1 MYNIAQHTSTHTV
14 YSCIVYTQENN
25 YSQEAPKSYIHCCF
39 RLVNDYANLVSACLI
54 NTPTMCPRF
63 IDYDD
68 NFVCI
73 VIGYFR
79 EYEKFRE
86 TVCASSSGAQD
97 EIFKNKNAM
106 GISWTV
112 SLIQS

>member
-1 MYNIAQHTSTHTV
+1 MVYVQYCSAYEYTH
-14 YSCIVYTQENN
+14 CIVYTQENN
-25 YSQEAPKSYIHCCF
+25 YLQEAPKIYIHCRI
-39 RLVNDYANLVSACLI
+39 RLVNDYANMVSACLI

-63 IDYDD
+63 IDYDG
-68 NFVCI
+68 NIVCI